1 MSTYSFLDVAAT
13 LVGASGFIDLG
24 NGAANAEEGI
34 SIEMGADKNSMLIGA
49 DGEGMHS
56 LHADKSGQIIVRLLK
71 TSPQNAKLMAMYIAQ
86 TTASQ
91 LHGQNT
97 ITVTN
102 VKSGDV
108 TVGREAAFKKKPS
121 ITYAKDG
128 NVQEWAFDCI
138 KIDTVLGTF

>member
-13 LVGASGFIDLG
+13 LVGVSGFIDLG

-34 SIEMGADKNSMLIGA
+34 SIEMGGDKNSMLIGA

>member
-13 LVGASGFIDLG
+13 LVGATGFIDLG

-34 SIEMGADKNSMLIGA
+34 SINMAGEKNSMMIGA

-56 LHADKSGQIIVRLLK
+56 LHADKSGQITIRLLK

-86 TTASQ
+86 TTASN

-97 ITVTN
+97 ITITN

-108 TVGREAAFKKKPS
+108 TVGREAAFKKKPDIS
-121 ITYAKDG
+121 YAKDG
-128 NVQEWAFDCI
+128 NVQEWVFDCI
-138 KIDTVLGTF
+138 KIDTVLGVF